1 MNDNYFDLASALVDE
16 AAGHLI
22 GRDDAKS
29 IATAFSVE
37 IEVFADEDY
46 CSIEARND
54 LGLVAAATAVLRA
67 GGTLQSSIDVFRA
80 GAQMFWATKHPGNDV
95 MFWARNREHYNLTAK
110 AGTDTWVVST
120 FSADNRFENLAAAVA
135 FIVDNEAAAML
146 ADSVA

>member
-1 MNDNYFDLASALVDE
+1 MTDNYFDLASALVDE

-29 IATAFSVE
+29 IATAFGVE

-54 LGLVAAATAVLRA
+54 RGLVAAATAVLRA

-80 GAQMFWATKHPGNDV
+80 GQQRAVGVHHHRDHGAAGR
-95 MFWARNREHYNLTAK
+95 ARVEPV
-110 AGTDTWVVST
+110 WVVRDHQPDAPVGQLDDRS
-120 FSADNRFENLAAAVA
+120 DRVEREVQQVLGEVAVELPL
-135 FIVDNEAAAML
+135 FGHQ
-146 ADSVA
+146 